1 MHEGQANNK
10 SIEKTWCID
19 EKGAEAM
26 KVVAFNGSPRG
37 EGNTFHL
44 IQKVFA
50 ELQKEGIQTEYVHV
64 GSKPL
69 QSCTACLKCKDNK
82 DKKCILPDDGI
93 NGYIQKMEGAEGVLL
108 GSPVYFSNITAQMK
122 AFIDRVGYVSK
133 ANDGLFARKVGA
145 AVVAVR
151 RAGAMLAF
159 SELNLFY
166 LIQEMIIPGSSY
178 WNIAIGRMP
187 GDVLRDDE
195 GMKTMEVL
203 GQNMAWLLKKL
214 YG

>member
-1 MHEGQANNK
+1 
-10 SIEKTWCID
+10 
-19 EKGAEAM
+19 M

-44 IQKVFA
+44 IQRVFDELHKV
-50 ELQKEGIQTEYVHV
+50 KIQTECVHI

-69 QSCTACLKCKDNK
+69 QGCTACVKCKDNR
-82 DKKCILPDDGI
+82 DKKCVLPDDGI
-93 NGYIQKMEGAEGVLL
+93 NGFIEKMEKADGILL
-108 GSPVYFSNITAQMK
+108 GSPVYFSNVTAQMK
-122 AFIDRVGYVSK
+122 AFIDRVGYVSR
-133 ANDGLFARKVGA
+133 ANDGLFRRKVGA

-166 LIQEMIIPGSSY
+166 LIQEMIVPGSSY
-178 WNIAIGRMP
+178 WNIAIGRAP
-187 GDVLRDDE
+187 GDVLRDEE

>member
-1 MHEGQANNK
+1 MGHRAWG
-10 SIEKTWCID
+10 IEQTLCLD
-19 EKGAEAM
+19 EKGVDAM
-26 KVVAFNGSPRG
+26 KVVAFNGSPKG
-37 EGNTFHL
+37 EGNTYHL
-44 IQKVFA
+44 IQRVFA
-50 ELQKEGIQTEYVHV
+50 ELHKEGIQTEYIHI
-64 GSKPL
+64 GNKDL
-69 QSCTACLKCKDNK
+69 KGCTACRKCQENK
-82 DKKCILPDDGI
+82 DKKCVLPDDGI
-93 NGYIQKMEGAEGVLL
+93 NGYIERIEKAEGILL
-108 GSPVYFSNITAQMK
+108 GSPVYFSNVTAQIK

-133 ANDGLFARKVGA
+133 ANDGLFKRKVGA

-166 LIQEMIIPGSSY
+166 LIQEMIVPGSSY

-187 GDVLRDDE
+187 GEVLRDEE